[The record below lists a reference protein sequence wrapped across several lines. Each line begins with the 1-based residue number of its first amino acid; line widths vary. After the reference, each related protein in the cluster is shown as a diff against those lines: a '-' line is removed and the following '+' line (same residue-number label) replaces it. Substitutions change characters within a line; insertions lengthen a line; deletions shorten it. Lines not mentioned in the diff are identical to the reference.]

1 MKRFYVFAMLN
12 GETVR
17 EAITPANDAIQA
29 LHVAG
34 FLPESLAPEYDSAR
48 DRAHFITP
56 DSNII
61 LAAQRA

>member
-17 EAITPANDAIQA
+17 EAIQPANDAIQA

-34 FLPESLAPEYDSAR
+34 FLPENLTPVYDCGR

-56 DSNII
+56 DSNIV
-61 LAAQRA
+61 LVAQRA

>member
-34 FLPESLAPEYDSAR
+34 FLPPNLAPVYDVGR
-48 DRAHFITP
+48 DRAHYVTP
-56 DSNII
+56 SGEIV
-61 LAAQRA
+61 LVAQKA